1 MEQQRRRFQQ
11 TLSRQELLVLFAA
24 ARQKAS
30 HLDKSKSKR
39 GGFMRS
45 IHAAAF
51 ALCLLTVAPVRS
63 LAGDPQHDVQAAYTA
78 FDATYN
84 KGDAKA
90 VVALYVP
97 NAKVLPPTH
106 EVASGP
112 AAIEKFFAGFYAN
125 GVTDHKLELIDAGGD
140 DKVVYGTANW
150 SAKGK
155 DKDGKPANFSGIAT
169 HVFERQA
176 DGSLKLRLHTFN

>member
-1 MEQQRRRFQQ
+1 
-11 TLSRQELLVLFAA
+11 
-24 ARQKAS
+24 
-30 HLDKSKSKR
+30 
-39 GGFMRS
+39 MRV

-51 ALCLLTVAPVRS
+51 AVCLFTVAPVGS
-63 LAGDPQHDVQAAYTA
+63 FAGDPKSDISAAYAT
-78 FDATYN
+78 FDAAFY
-84 KGDAKA
+84 KGDEKA
-90 VVALYVP
+90 VVALYLP

-112 AAIEKFFAGFYAN
+112 AAIEKFIAGFYAN
-125 GVTDHKLELIDAGGD
+125 GVTNHKLEVIDAGGD
-140 DKVVYGTANW
+140 DKVLYGTANW

>member
-1 MEQQRRRFQQ
+1 MR
-11 TLSRQELLVLFAA
+11 TIY
-24 ARQKAS
+24 AS
-30 HLDKSKSKR
+30 
-39 GGFMRS
+39 
-45 IHAAAF
+45 AF
-51 ALCLLTVAPVRS
+51 ALCLLTAAPVGS
-63 LAGDPQHDVQAAYTA
+63 YAADPKSDITAAYA
-78 FDATYN
+78 RFDATYN
-84 KGDAKA
+84 KGDPRA
-90 VVALYVP
+90 VVALYLP

-112 AAIEKFFAGFYAN
+112 AEIEKFFAGFYAN

-155 DKDGKPANFSGIAT
+155 DKDSKPANFSGIAT

>member
-1 MEQQRRRFQQ
+1 MEQKRRHFQQ
-11 TLSRQELLVLFAA
+11 TVLLQERLALFDES
-24 ARQKAS
+24 ARQKAQ
-30 HLDKSKSKR
+30 SKSKR
-39 GGFMRS
+39 EDFMRS

-63 LAGDPQHDVQAAYTA
+63 LAGDPQHDISAAYAA
-78 FDATYN
+78 FDAAYN

-90 VVALYVP
+90 VVALYLP

-106 EVASGP
+106 QVASDP
-112 AAIEKFFAGFYAN
+112 AAIEKFFVGFYAD
-125 GVTDHKLELIDAGGD
+125 GVTDHKLEMIDAGGD